1 MKINGNCHCGN
12 ITYRA
17 QVDPNEAYICHCTD
31 CQSISGSPFR
41 WVVSVAE
48 TDFELLSG
56 EPKTY
61 IKISDNG
68 EESLQLF
75 CPNCASP
82 LYSTTSGAGP
92 KWFNLRL
99 GTAEQRSQ
107 LKPKS
112 QCWHRSV
119 QKWVNGIEQIKST
132 ETQ

>member
-1 MKINGNCHCGN
+1 MKISGNCHCGN